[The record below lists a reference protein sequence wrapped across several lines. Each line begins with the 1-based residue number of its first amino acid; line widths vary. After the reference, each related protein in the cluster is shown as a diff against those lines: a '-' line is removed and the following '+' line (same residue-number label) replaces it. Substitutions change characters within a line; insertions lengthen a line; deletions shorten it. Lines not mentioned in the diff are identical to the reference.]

1 MDKAIWVVY
10 GIVAITSIATLPF
23 VVRVQAMQS
32 FLSMCF

>member
-1 MDKAIWVVY
+1 MDKTIWIIY
-10 GIVAITSIATLPF
+10 GVIAITSIATLPF

>member
-1 MDKAIWVVY
+1 MDKTIWIMY

-23 VVRVQAMQS
+23 VVRFQAMQS